1 MYTVNLKDIQLEQE
15 LPDKQ
20 FENEDKYKLID
31 EVSAYVSENHSET
44 FPNPVTLSRKI
55 DEAIKNADGLTQKES
70 IEHRGEEIMN
80 EIEQQAAVKK
90 TATAPIREKYE
101 KMIAES
107 KEKFDIE
114 RSALLEEQVATRE
127 EEVIEAIQLKLDNN
141 THEAQQDFE
150 RLLKEQSEAVAS
162 TEAKLES

>member
-15 LPDKQ
+15 LSDKQ
-20 FENEDKYKLID
+20 FENEDKYQLID
-31 EVSAYVSENHSET
+31 EVSAFVNENHSEA

-55 DEAIKNADGLTQKES
+55 DEAIKNVDGLTQKES
-70 IEHRGEEIMN
+70 IEQRGEEIMG
-80 EIEQQAAVKK
+80 EIEQQAEVKK

-101 KMIAES
+101 NMIAES
-107 KEKFDIE
+107 KEKFDTE
-114 RSALLEEQVATRE
+114 RSALLKEQLAARE
-127 EEVIEAIQLKLDNN
+127 EEVIEAIQLKIDNN

-162 TEAKLES
+162 AEAELEN

>member
-1 MYTVNLKDIQLEQE
+1 MYTINLKDIQLEQE

-20 FENEDKYKLID
+20 FENEDKYKLIE
-31 EVSAYVSENHSET
+31 EVSAYVNENHSET
-44 FPNPVTLSRKI
+44 FLNPVTLSRKI

-80 EIEQQAAVKK
+80 EIEQQAEVKK
-90 TATAPIREKYE
+90 AATAPVREKYE

-114 RSALLEEQVATRE
+114 RRALLEEQVAARE

-141 THEAQQDFE
+141 THEAQQEFE
-150 RLLKEQSEAVAS
+150 RLLKEQSEAVTS
-162 TEAKLES
+162 TEAKLEG

>member
-1 MYTVNLKDIQLEQE
+1 MYTVNLKDIKFDQE

-20 FENEDKYKLID
+20 FGHADKYHLID
-31 EVSAYVSENHSET
+31 EVSKFVTENHPKA

-70 IEHRGEEIMN
+70 IEYRGEEIMN
-80 EIEQQAAVKK
+80 EIEQQAEVKK
-90 TATAPIREKYE
+90 AATAPIREKYE

-114 RSALLEEQVATRE
+114 RRALLEEQIAARE

-162 TEAKLES
+162 TEAKLEG

>member
-20 FENEDKYKLID
+20 FENEDKYKLI
-31 EVSAYVSENHSET
+31 EEASAYVNENHSET

-55 DEAIKNADGLTQKES
+55 DEAIKNVDGLTQKES

-80 EIEQQAAVKK
+80 EIEQQAEVKK
-90 TATAPIREKYE
+90 VATAPIREKYE

-114 RSALLEEQVATRE
+114 RRALLEEQIAARE
-127 EEVIEAIQLKLDNN
+127 DEVIEAIQLKLDNN

-162 TEAKLES
+162 TEAKLEG